1 MRWKVCLERERE
13 REREKM
19 AGIES
24 ISVDDDERERGME
37 PRRTSIASNGEAAHL
52 ELEISPL
59 IDHEEPHV
67 QKPKMTIFTVS
78 YPRDKSKERE
88 AVEIDTDCSVF
99 YQFVLWTWSGSRY
112 SGFLCM
118 ASSSV
123 IYSIMEFLL
132 QLFPV
137 KSIPLFEI
145 IFARCTIILILSLVW
160 LRRYGQPVLGP
171 PHVRTLLISRA
182 LMGIQR
188 LPLSDAILFN
198 LSTPI
203 TGSIFAQ
210 VIFHEKLALVDIGG
224 LSCSFLGLLLIFRPI
239 FFLQGGLSEG
249 GEYSMALVS
258 KETVDKYAV
267 LVALLS
273 SLYGG
278 VSYCLVRAGAKASEQ
293 PMATV
298 LAFALFASPA
308 ALVCTLVFEDFVL
321 PDMQTLL
328 IMIIV
333 GFLAFVAELFLAR
346 GLQLEKTS
354 KTTNI
359 LFIEVFLSQMSGFTF
374 LGQAPSFLRL
384 VGCMLILVSVLSTF
398 YFGPEKVLE

>member
-182 LMGIQR
+182 LMGYLSLMTFVYSIQR

-278 VSYCLVRAGAKASEQ
+278 VSYCL
-293 PMATV
+293 
-298 LAFALFASPA
+298 
-308 ALVCTLVFEDFVL
+308 DFVL